1 MIPHSPS
8 PAGDSRVLQRDS
20 PLTVEGEKRYLIPM
34 KRSAVVLFAL
44 ACASFPIAVHAAAG
58 AAPTNALVDSVLK
71 AYGGTAAL
79 DKTKAY
85 RMEGTVASVMRG
97 SGALV
102 RTFARPDRLKI
113 TLDYPNHPEAR
124 ILDGRKG
131 WRSDGKGNM
140 SPADGFLL
148 TSMILQAARADIPWI
163 LGERRAT
170 IKLLA
175 PMDGGKL
182 QGLEIFL
189 GEGLTLTVYVDT
201 ATGRVV
207 RSSGVLDAPGMKT
220 NFATDYSDFRTV
232 DGILF
237 PFREANFASNQSTG
251 DTVITRV
258 VVNPPLTDA
267 DFRP

>member
-1 MIPHSPS
+1 MRRCSGS
-8 PAGDSRVLQRDS
+8 LLQHAL
-20 PLTVEGEKRYLIPM
+20 PLFF
-34 KRSAVVLFAL
+34 AVCTFLG
-44 ACASFPIAVHAAAG
+44 AAAPLR
-58 AAPTNALVDSVLK
+58 AAGPAAKSPDALIDSVLA
-71 AYGGTAAL
+71 AYGGKAAL
-79 DKTKAY
+79 AKVKAY

-102 RTFARPDRLKI
+102 RTFSRPERLKI
-113 TLDYPNHPEAR
+113 TLDYPDHPEAR

-140 SPADGFLL
+140 SPADNFLL
-148 TSMILQAARADIPWI
+148 TSMVLQAARADLPW
-163 LGERRAT
+163 LLDDKRT
-170 IKLLA
+170 TLKLLA

-182 QGLEIFL
+182 QGLEIPL
-189 GEGLTLTVYVDT
+189 GEGLTLTVYADT
-201 ATGRVV
+201 ATGRIV

-232 DGILF
+232 DGVLF
-237 PFREANFASNQSTG
+237 SFREANFASNQPTG

-258 VVNPPLTDA
+258 TVNPALKDT